1 MWRNAFSDEAEHVL
15 GTELDIATGHE
26 GLGDFLAVSVVHADH
41 GGVGDPLV
49 AQQNRFQ
56 LGGRDLSPCT

>member
-1 MWRNAFSDEAEHVL
+1 
-15 GTELDIATGHE
+15 
-26 GLGDFLAVSVVHADH
+26 VHADH